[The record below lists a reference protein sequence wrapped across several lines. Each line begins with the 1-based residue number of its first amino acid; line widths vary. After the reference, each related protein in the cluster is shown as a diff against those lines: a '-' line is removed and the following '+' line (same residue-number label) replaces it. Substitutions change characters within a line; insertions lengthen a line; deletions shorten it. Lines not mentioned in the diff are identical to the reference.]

1 MFDIVFWQIT
11 YLKIWFLIFFF
22 KCTYKLFLKKT
33 YYLGVPDNFW
43 LKLASNDSNIVWD
56 FEEVGCSPVM
66 VLIDVVG
73 FQFEF
78 LEVYQKYSNS
88 RKKWRWPKVFCF
100 WIILYNSQLLERA
113 SQGGKWSYRITVVII
128 HTHLLMWH
136 HVTKLEVDLTP
147 CSQQFSITRL
157 SSWSKSSQW

>member
-1 MFDIVFWQIT
+1 MSQT
-11 YLKIWFLIFFF
+11 
-22 KCTYKLFLKKT
+22 KT
-33 YYLGVPDNFW
+33 
-43 LKLASNDSNIVWD
+43 
-56 FEEVGCSPVM
+56 
-66 VLIDVVG
+66 
-73 FQFEF
+73 F
-78 LEVYQKYSNS
+78 LESTKLSGLLKEKDIQKVISLYHHASFSLIVHKSLCTSLLNAHCSFRPIHILYSTS

-136 HVTKLEVDLTP
+136 YVTKLEVDITP